1 MGRSLAGDAWVRERM
16 HWPTVTG
23 LLTEAA
29 TIDRVAAPAPL
40 TACTA
45 DILMLFQSFS
55 TLMREVVDGVE

>member
-1 MGRSLAGDAWVRERM
+1 M
-16 HWPTVTG
+16 HWRTATG

-40 TACTA
+40 TARAA

-55 TLMREVVDGVE
+55 PLTQDVVDDVE